1 MDGNSNILEILKLVK
16 KSKLNVP
23 ISLELGAKK
32 VRKINV
38 KSKNFFKYFLKEN
51 KNKLRN
57 VNSIMDVANQNKV
70 KINRLKKLIS
80 LNEIN
85 MLDRSLKNL
94 KHLKL

>member
-1 MDGNSNILEILKLVK
+1 
-16 KSKLNVP
+16 
-23 ISLELGAKK
+23 
-32 VRKINV
+32 
-38 KSKNFFKYFLKEN
+38 
-51 KNKLRN
+51 
-57 VNSIMDVANQNKV
+57 MDVANQNKV